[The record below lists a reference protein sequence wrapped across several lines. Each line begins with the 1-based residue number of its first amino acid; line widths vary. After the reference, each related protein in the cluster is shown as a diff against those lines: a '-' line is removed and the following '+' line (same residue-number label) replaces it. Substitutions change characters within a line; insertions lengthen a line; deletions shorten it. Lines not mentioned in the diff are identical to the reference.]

1 MSNQSITKPKTK
13 LTAKQESFCIHYFAT
28 RNGTQSAIKAGY
40 SPDSQVAQVIAT
52 ENLRKPL
59 IVARLAALEARRT
72 PSENQAVAIVN
83 ERMELLTK
91 IARHQIEVPVSAG
104 HITQSIAELNKME
117 HIYETGGNIRD
128 INVIFV
134 IGRGYRDVLPE
145 THRT

>member
-1 MSNQSITKPKTK
+1 MTTITKPKPK

-59 IVARLAALEARRT
+59 IVARLAALEATRP
-72 PSENQAVAIVN
+72 PSVATVHATVS
-83 ERMELLTK
+83 ERLELLTK
-91 IARHQIEVPVSAG
+91 IARHEIETPVSPG

-134 IGRGYRDVLPE
+134 IGKGYKDVPLE
-145 THRT
+145 TLRT